1 MFLIENEKVQMIE
14 KLLMMKQPV
23 YLYGPTGVGKTTLLL
38 QLLKK
43 LFPTKRTNELSCY
56 PTMDE
61 YQLFGS
67 KDILPNGATAFTP
80 STVTIAMKNKEPLL
94 LNELDSLPIA
104 ATMAL
109 QPILEKRSVCL
120 PLSGE
125 VLHPWEGE
133 SSSFFVCATG
143 NTYQGTDRNGL
154 YRGTGR
160 FNQALADRLL
170 PIEIGYP
177 TEEAEKTLLIEKGI
191 PQDIASSMS
200 AFATCTRNEEHSLLS
215 PMSVRKLVQWAE
227 VTKIFGAK
235 ESFLSII
242 LPSFL
247 PQERA
252 EVEAIFRFFF

>member
-1 MFLIENEKVQMIE
+1 MFLIEQEKLQMIE
-14 KLLMMKQPV
+14 KLLMMKQSV

-43 LFPTKRTNELSCY
+43 RHANQKIHELSCY

-61 YQLFGS
+61 YQLYGS

-80 STVTIAMKNKEPLL
+80 STVTHAMMNKEPLL
-94 LNELDSLPIA
+94 INELDSLSTA

-109 QPILEKRSVCL
+109 QPIFEKRPVCL

-125 VLHPWEGE
+125 VLYPWEGE
-133 SSSFFVCATG
+133 GSSFFVCATG

-160 FNQALADRLL
+160 LNQALADRLL

-177 TEEAEKTLLIEKGI
+177 TEEAERTLLIEKGI
-191 PQDIASSMS
+191 SAELASSMA
-200 AFATCTRNEEHSLLS
+200 AFAACTRHEEHSLLA

-227 VTKIFGAK
+227 VAKIFGAK
-235 ESFLSII
+235 EGFLNII

>member
-1 MFLIENEKVQMIE
+1 MNLIEHEKVAMIE
-14 KLLMMKQPV
+14 ELLKARQPI

-38 QLLKK
+38 SLLKK
-43 LFPTKRTNELSCY
+43 LYSRQNVYELSCY

-67 KDILPNGATAFTP
+67 KDILPDGSTAFTP
-80 STVTIAMKNKEPLL
+80 STITLAARNKMPVV
-94 LNELDSLPIA
+94 LNELDSLPTPT
-104 ATMAL
+104 TMAL
-109 QPILEKRSVCL
+109 QPLLEKRAVCV

-125 VLHPWEGE
+125 VLHPWEGDA
-133 SSSFFVCATG
+133 SSFLVCATG

-160 FNQALADRLL
+160 LNQALADRFL

-191 PQDIASSMS
+191 HSDLASSMA
-200 AFATCTRNEEHSLLS
+200 AFAKCTRHEEHSLLA
-215 PMSVRKLVQWAE
+215 PMSVRKLLQWAE
-227 VTKIFGAK
+227 VTRIFGAK
-235 ESFLSII
+235 KGFLEVI